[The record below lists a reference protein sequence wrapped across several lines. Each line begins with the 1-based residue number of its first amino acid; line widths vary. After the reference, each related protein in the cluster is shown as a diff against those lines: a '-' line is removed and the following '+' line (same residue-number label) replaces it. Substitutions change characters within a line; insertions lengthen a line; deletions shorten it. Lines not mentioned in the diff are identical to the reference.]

1 MIFTISIVVFFVL
14 AVLLINWRWG
24 VYLIVLAGFL
34 QDPIRKIIPEQ
45 PVYFSVI
52 VIFVFAMCLLL
63 TFVINDKWRV
73 KHLTLENQRMEY
85 CLALYVVFIV
95 FSSFFSFL
103 SYNNLFI
110 AVLGISIYLSPFLAA
125 VYANMVFDK
134 YVHIR
139 NFIVFYLV
147 GIGLVIISIWLSV
160 FGYDFKIF
168 EEIGGGIDIYEHS
181 IHNYLQVHAGIVRTS
196 ELSAWHLATG
206 ACFSLILA
214 IHSRKF
220 LPKAI
225 YSLLTLACLLTGIF
239 TGRRKMYA
247 LFAVFCLMLLLFVIY
262 ESKGRQKSFAL
273 LSIGLL
279 GVVFVSVYVTF
290 QQQILILSFASDYLS
305 RAFTVIG
312 DAADRITLT
321 INAFEY
327 TLKQMSLVG
336 SGIGTTGQGIT
347 EFADITAQWNAESGL
362 GRLGNELGLVGFVI
376 LVLTSIVIFVHI
388 ISTNRIIEKYDVR
401 LSFFQRALL
410 AYLIANSVNYFT
422 SAQAYNDLFVLLI
435 LGLVFGCILN
445 LPKIF
450 YFSLSKRTSLA

>member
-1 MIFTISIVVFFVL
+1 
-14 AVLLINWRWG
+14 
-24 VYLIVLAGFL
+24 
-34 QDPIRKIIPEQ
+34 
-45 PVYFSVI
+45 
-52 VIFVFAMCLLL
+52 
-63 TFVINDKWRV
+63 
-73 KHLTLENQRMEY
+73 
-85 CLALYVVFIV
+85 
-95 FSSFFSFL
+95 
-103 SYNNLFI
+103 
-110 AVLGISIYLSPFLAA
+110 
-125 VYANMVFDK
+125 
-134 YVHIR
+134 
-139 NFIVFYLV
+139 
-147 GIGLVIISIWLSV
+147 
-160 FGYDFKIF
+160 
-168 EEIGGGIDIYEHS
+168 
-181 IHNYLQVHAGIVRTS
+181 
-196 ELSAWHLATG
+196 
-206 ACFSLILA
+206 
-214 IHSRKF
+214 
-220 LPKAI
+220 
-225 YSLLTLACLLTGIF
+225 
-239 TGRRKMYA
+239 MYA
-247 LFAVFCLMLLLFVIY
+247 LFCRVFVLILLLFVIY

-336 SGIGTTGQGIT
+336 SGIGTTGQGIS

-362 GRLGNELGLVGFVI
+362 GRLGNELGFVGFVI

-450 YFSLSKRTSLA
+450 YLSLSKKTSLA